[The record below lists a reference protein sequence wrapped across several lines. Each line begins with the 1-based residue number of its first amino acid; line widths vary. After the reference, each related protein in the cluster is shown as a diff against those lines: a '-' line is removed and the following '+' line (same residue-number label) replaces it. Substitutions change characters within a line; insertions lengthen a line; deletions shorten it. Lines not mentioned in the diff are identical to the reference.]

1 LLSFSAETFVFQVAT
16 KNTKIKIYRTIIL
29 PVNMYGCETWSITM
43 REERR
48 FRIIENR
55 LLKIFGPKRDEVTRE

>member
-29 PVNMYGCETWSITM
+29 PVNVYGCETWLRTM

-48 FRIIENR
+48 FRMIETR
-55 LLKIFGPKRDEVTRE
+55 VLRRIFGPKRDEVIR